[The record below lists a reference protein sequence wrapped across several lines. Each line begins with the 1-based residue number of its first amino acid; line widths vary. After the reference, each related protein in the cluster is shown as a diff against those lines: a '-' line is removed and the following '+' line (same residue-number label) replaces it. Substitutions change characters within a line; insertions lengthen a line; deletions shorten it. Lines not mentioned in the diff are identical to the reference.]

1 MITRF
6 LDWLDESAA
15 GVIRVA
21 YLLAG
26 MIAVASY
33 FSDGNVPRGLTHTLD
48 AVLPW
53 ALAAALEIH
62 TYLTARR
69 VRGAWQDMQAATLGS
84 EEHERAVG
92 VMKVNL
98 GILGGLLAFSMYNQ
112 LQYLAITW
120 KPPHTPLTPPG
131 PFAYLIRATI
141 VPAAFMAAAF
151 LAPMGEGMAVQVR
164 AEAHRLARL
173 AFKAASAQWKR
184 RLRDMQ
190 RNNEDVTGALV
201 QLVDDPTE
209 RRVIASIHAA
219 MHPTKALVS
228 PVIEYEANAA
238 SEHMIRSPET
248 PPDPPEPPTPPT
260 PTHPDDT
267 QDDGMRSNVRELTLL
282 PVAAASPRKR
292 AARGDAGRPSVARAQ
307 LRARREDA
315 AMTILAEKPE
325 IGPRELARRVAVATK
340 YRCSESTAH
349 ELLRSVQHKAQLA
362 ATIQEARAAYNA
374 V

>member
-53 ALAAALEIH
+53 ALAGALEIH

-69 VRGAWQDMQAATLGS
+69 VRGAWQDIQAATLGS
-84 EEHERAVG
+84 DEHERAAG
-92 VMKVNL
+92 VMRVNL
-98 GILGGLLAFSMYNQ
+98 GILAGLLAFSMYNQ

-164 AEAHRLARL
+164 AEAHHLARL

-219 MHPTKALVS
+219 MHPATLVAL
-228 PVIEYEANAA
+228 PTQTEA
-238 SEHMIRSPET
+238 SPEAQ
-248 PPDPPEPPTPPT
+248 PPEPTPPNGGR
-260 PTHPDDT
+260 PIP
-267 QDDGMRSNVRELTLL
+267 E
-282 PVAAASPRKR
+282 PVAQETESLSERLHEPARLRMISGRAASVQTARRKHSR
-292 AARGDAGRPSVARAQ
+292 KPSRFEQ
-307 LRARREDA
+307 LRGPAFKALDENSALTGNDLRKMFHCQTQIANDLVRAWKNERR
-315 AMTILAEKPE
+315 
-325 IGPRELARRVAVATK
+325 
-340 YRCSESTAH
+340 
-349 ELLRSVQHKAQLA
+349 Q
-362 ATIQEARAAYNA
+362 RA
-374 V
+374 